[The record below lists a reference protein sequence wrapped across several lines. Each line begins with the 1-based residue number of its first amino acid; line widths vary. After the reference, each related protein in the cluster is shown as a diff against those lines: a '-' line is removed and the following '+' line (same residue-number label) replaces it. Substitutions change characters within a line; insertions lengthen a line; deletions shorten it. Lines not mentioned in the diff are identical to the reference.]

1 MKRTPATLNL
11 QQKVKDKV
19 FYQALELLHD
29 QDPKSMD
36 KLNELIEENLK
47 VRNSKPRNVPT
58 ARTGTSIS
66 DSLTFLF
73 TFPCR
78 RETFFLAEF
87 LPRSTKKCAQE

>member
-58 ARTGTSIS
+58 ARTGTFIP
-66 DSLTFLF
+66 DSRTFFVF
-73 TFPCR
+73 TLPCC
-78 RETFFLAEF
+78 RETLLLAEF
-87 LPRSTKKCAQE
+87 LP